1 MKAKQVIY
9 IQFAVIALLILI
21 TIFQYNRITDFKSE
35 LGYTF
40 QRTVRDTLFLL
51 EFDSDPNIWVKNLQE
66 KNGEFALAS
75 HIGELTRL
83 SRQYHMMNGKISMI
97 GVILDSLADEY
108 HQLAVNKE
116 NNVDYSQNKEEVNRK
131 KDFLIPLLNK
141 VDSISGE
148 NERKYYKEFTDSES
162 KTSKLVWREYKK
174 YERED

>member
-1 MKAKQVIY
+1 
-9 IQFAVIALLILI
+9 
-21 TIFQYNRITDFKSE
+21 
-35 LGYTF
+35 
-40 QRTVRDTLFLL
+40 
-51 EFDSDPNIWVKNLQE
+51 
-66 KNGEFALAS
+66 
-75 HIGELTRL
+75 
-83 SRQYHMMNGKISMI
+83 MNGKISMI
-97 GVILDSLADEY
+97 GVMLDSLADEY

-162 KTSKLVWREYKK
+162 KTSNLVWREYKK